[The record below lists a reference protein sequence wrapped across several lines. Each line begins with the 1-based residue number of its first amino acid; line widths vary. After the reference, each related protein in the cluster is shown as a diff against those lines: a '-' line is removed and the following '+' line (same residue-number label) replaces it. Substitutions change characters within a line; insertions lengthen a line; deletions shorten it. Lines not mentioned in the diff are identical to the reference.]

1 MKRLL
6 ALILVM
12 LFVATGCDYGNDQE
26 QKQWEL
32 IEQSAEASTVT
43 IALQHSNAK
52 VIDWLKDDFASYLS
66 TTYDIKLKVV
76 EQPLLKTLDE
86 LASDKANE
94 VDSGEYDIII
104 FEKDGFK
111 NAYNKGLLYGPFT
124 DKIPEVKASI
134 DTAALNYIYREG
146 ISTQGYIVPYGR
158 NQLSFI
164 YNQDVFY
171 EKPTS
176 YDEFWGLIKEFKGQF
191 TYPNPMT
198 SIEGEAFV
206 LSVIGQ
212 YMDIEPFMSGTID
225 QTKFLNAIQP
235 GLNQLIALKPDLKDN
250 GSVYPESTQALDDLF
265 NNGALMMSLNMDYNY
280 ATDRLKEYEYPENA
294 STFVLTD
301 GVATF
306 TEGASIAF
314 NSPNKTGAMVA
325 LNALLGSEMQASKF
339 NPKSWGSL
347 PIYSLE
353 ITPKTTLD
361 TLKSVKLKSTTVKYS
376 DFLESV
382 MTEFSPEMRT
392 IILKQWQAQ
401 VLGK

>member
-1 MKRLL
+1 MCIR
-6 ALILVM
+6 
-12 LFVATGCDYGNDQE
+12 
-26 QKQWEL
+26 
-32 IEQSAEASTVT
+32 
-43 IALQHSNAK
+43 
-52 VIDWLKDDFASYLS
+52 
-66 TTYDIKLKVV
+66 
-76 EQPLLKTLDE
+76 
-86 LASDKANE
+86 
-94 VDSGEYDIII
+94 DS
-104 FEKDGFK
+104 
-111 NAYNKGLLYGPFT
+111 
-124 DKIPEVKASI
+124 
-134 DTAALNYIYREG
+134 
-146 ISTQGYIVPYGR
+146 
-158 NQLSFI
+158 
-164 YNQDVFY
+164 
-171 EKPTS
+171 
-176 YDEFWGLIKEFKGQF
+176 
-191 TYPNPMT
+191 
-198 SIEGEAFV
+198 
-206 LSVIGQ
+206 
-212 YMDIEPFMSGTID
+212 
-225 QTKFLNAIQP
+225 
-235 GLNQLIALKPDLKDN
+235 
-250 GSVYPESTQALDDLF
+250 
-265 NNGALMMSLNMDYNY
+265 NY